1 MVQIIESQYKEI
13 LAQYIRE
20 QSEQNLYAGQILSR
34 QFLQE
39 NVQPEEVISMHKAAL
54 AGLHGELPD
63 EVWHSFDLLIEMM
76 ISYGMANRERQSLV
90 QKQEELRVEMDLA
103 SHVQET
109 LLKTQRPEIA
119 GLDVGV
125 ISVPS
130 RAMNGDYI
138 YFVYDESGSAGVA
151 VADVIGKGIPAAL
164 CMSMIKFGLDSL
176 NDAAAHPSDVLGVIN
191 RIVEK
196 SIDDSMFISMFYGQ
210 YNAEDGRLTYGS
222 AGHEPALL
230 YRAETDTFEELRAR
244 GLLLGVSPKAKY
256 EDRSVQLH
264 TGDLVIAMTDG
275 VTEGRTEV
283 GFIDHEVIFDMV
295 RHKKDA
301 SAQEI
306 AEYLYEELSRMQQ
319 AELRDDF
326 TLVIYKKS

>member
-13 LAQYIRE
+13 LARYIRE
-20 QSEQNLYAGQILSR
+20 QSEQNLYAGQRLSR

-54 AGLHGELPD
+54 EELHGELPA
-63 EVWHSFDLLIEMM
+63 EVWHSFDLLVEMM

-90 QKQEELRVEMDLA
+90 KKQEELRVEMDLA
-103 SHVQET
+103 AHVQDT
-109 LLKTQRPEIA
+109 LLKTDRPDVE
-119 GLDVGV
+119 GLDIGV
-125 ISVPS
+125 VSIPS

-138 YFVYDESGSAGVA
+138 YFVYDDEGSAGVA

-176 NDAAAHPSDVLGVIN
+176 DNAAANPSEVLGVIN

-196 SIDDSMFISMFYGQ
+196 SIDDAMFVSMFYGK
-210 YNAEDGRLTYGS
+210 YNAENAVLTFGS
-222 AGHEPALL
+222 AGHEPAIL
-230 YRAETDTFEELRAR
+230 YRAETDRFEELRAK

-256 EDRSVQLH
+256 EDRDVQLR

-275 VTEGRTEV
+275 VTEGRTEA
-283 GFIDHEVIFDMV
+283 GFIDQSIIFDMV
-295 RHKKDA
+295 REKKEA
-301 SAQEI
+301 GAQEI

-319 AELRDDF
+319 ADLRDDF